1 MAAATYHLAHRGT
14 AERSRNVSFA
24 EGSAAAIDRTSRSP
38 VVQAPLDAV
47 LNRSARVA
55 GQHAIA
61 RALGGGPGAVAQ
73 ARFARLLSRR
83 GDIAGPIPRGAARAM
98 PASPVQASPV
108 GSPRTAA
115 EPPVQLLKDGK
126 GFLAGVRDGELKQLT
141 DIARMLDFY
150 HEIPATLETSQARLQ
165 ALRKLDHLIAVAHKT
180 LPEQDGPPLLALYR
194 ESEQEHREIV
204 AELAKIGPE
213 AWLEDPNLLPVDLSG
228 LEKQEI
234 LQVGKLWQS
243 LLSGTGNLRIRQGED
258 PAFGARL
265 QAGIAKL
272 LQGPFGRELI
282 TSLSGDD
289 RGEDLRVT
297 LGSDFA
303 AELLGT
309 KVSQGAGSEA
319 IPLSK
324 LQDGNKSFELQEPG
338 KNEVGTVR
346 VGKGLYK
353 PGQRTGSFVRIVG
366 AGAHTLPGESLRP
379 ALTPDFITIG
389 HELGHASRFQTGGS
403 IPLNDAAWSNLNVAD
418 PVERELWGI
427 PEEYVNITGVENAL
441 RAEHSLE
448 PRRYHQSNIGMIR
461 GAKARVANLAQFKDA
476 FGEASEGLNSK
487 ELELLQTWPEFLR
500 MYDEQYK
507 AELDWSQGATLHRM
521 LANIASF
528 RKVAGVLHQLQLSG
542 RTPEKLYES
551 AEKAK
556 IWRRLNLDTE
566 FMKGW
571 RKFNKLYQGEDAN
584 TFVAQAPDLADML
597 AGVINRVI
605 VEAAVERSESSSLS
619 LSGHWFGGL

>member
-1 MAAATYHLAHRGT
+1 MAIAKTYDLAHRAT
-14 AERSRNVSFA
+14 AERSRTVSFA
-24 EGSAAAIDRTSRSP
+24 TAAIDRTSRSP
-38 VVQAPLDAV
+38 TAQAPLAAL

-55 GQHAIA
+55 NHHALA
-61 RALGGGPGAVAQ
+61 RALDGGPGAVAQ

-83 GDIAGPIPRGAARAM
+83 GDVTGPIPRGAARAM
-98 PASPVQASPV
+98 AAPPVQTNHV
-108 GSPRTAA
+108 GSAQTAA

-126 GFLAGVRDGELKQLT
+126 DFLAGVRDGKLEELT
-141 DIARMLDFY
+141 DIAKMLDLY
-150 HEIPATLETSQARLQ
+150 HEIPAELDASQARLQ
-165 ALRKLDHLIAVAHKT
+165 ALRKLDRLIAFAHRT

-194 ESEQEHREIV
+194 ESEQAHREIV

-213 AWLEDPNLLPVDLSG
+213 AWLKDPNLLPVDLFG
-228 LEKQEI
+228 LEEQEI
-234 LQVGKLWQS
+234 EQVGQLWQS

-258 PAFGARL
+258 PAFVARM

-282 TSLSGDD
+282 AGLGGDD
-289 RGEDLRVT
+289 RGKDLRVT

-303 AELLGT
+303 AELFGT
-309 KVSQGAGSEA
+309 KASQGNGSEA

-324 LQDGNKSFELQEPG
+324 LQGGDKSFELQDPG
-338 KNEVGTVR
+338 VNEVGTVP

-379 ALTPDFITIG
+379 ALTPDFITVG
-389 HELGHASRFQTGGS
+389 HELGHAGRFQTGGS
-403 IPLNDAAWSNLNVAD
+403 IPLNDAAWLNLGVVD

-461 GAKARVANLAQFKDA
+461 GAKARVANLEQFRDA
-476 FGEASEGLNSK
+476 FGEASEGLSSK
-487 ELELLQTWPEFLR
+487 EMDLLQTWPEFLR

-521 LANIASF
+521 LANIVSF

-542 RTPEKLYES
+542 RTPEKLDES
-551 AEKAK
+551 AAKAK
-556 IWRRLNLDTE
+556 IWRKLNLDTE

-584 TFVAQAPDLADML
+584 TFVAQAPDLAATL
-597 AGVINRVI
+597 AGIINRVI

>member
-1 MAAATYHLAHRGT
+1 M
-14 AERSRNVSFA
+14 SFA
-24 EGSAAAIDRTSRSP
+24 TAAIDRTSRSP
-38 VVQAPLDAV
+38 AAQAPLAAL
-47 LNRSARVA
+47 LNRSARVSNH
-55 GQHAIA
+55 HALA
-61 RALGGGPGAVAQ
+61 RALDGGPGAVAQ

-83 GDIAGPIPRGAARAM
+83 GDVTGPIPRGAARAM
-98 PASPVQASPV
+98 AAPPVQTNHV
-108 GSPRTAA
+108 GSAQTAA

-126 GFLAGVRDGELKQLT
+126 DFLAGVRDSKLEQLT

-150 HEIPATLETSQARLQ
+150 DEIPAELDASQARLQ
-165 ALRKLDHLIAVAHKT
+165 ALRKLDHLIAVAHKI

-204 AELAKIGPE
+204 AGLAKMGPE
-213 AWLEDPNLLPVDLSG
+213 AWLKDPKLLPVDLSG
-228 LEKQEI
+228 LEEQEI
-234 LQVGKLWQS
+234 EQVGQLWQS

-258 PAFGARL
+258 PAFAARMR
-265 QAGIAKL
+265 AGIAKL
-272 LQGPFGRELI
+272 LQRPFGRELI
-282 TSLSGDD
+282 ASLGGDD
-289 RGEDLRVT
+289 RGKDLRVT

-309 KVSQGAGSEA
+309 KASQGNGSEA

-324 LQDGNKSFELQEPG
+324 LQGGDKSFELQEPG
-338 KNEVGTVR
+338 VNEVGTVP
-346 VGKGLYK
+346 VGEGLYK

-366 AGAHTLPGESLRP
+366 AGAHTLPGETLRP
-379 ALTPDFITIG
+379 ALTPDFITVG
-389 HELGHASRFQTGGS
+389 HELGHAGRFQTGGS
-403 IPLNDAAWSNLNVAD
+403 IPLNDAAWLNLGVID

-461 GAKARVANLAQFKDA
+461 GAKARVANLKQFRDA
-476 FGEASEGLNSK
+476 FGEASEGLSSK
-487 ELELLQTWPEFLR
+487 EMDLLQTWPEFLR
-500 MYDEQYK
+500 MHDEQFK

-542 RTPEKLYES
+542 RTPEKLDES
-551 AEKAK
+551 AAKAK
-556 IWRRLNLDTE
+556 IWRKLRLDTE

-571 RKFNKLYQGEDAN
+571 HKFNKLYQGEDAN
-584 TFVAQAPDLADML
+584 TFVAQARDLAATL
-597 AGVINRVI
+597 AGIINRVI

>member
-1 MAAATYHLAHRGT
+1 M
-14 AERSRNVSFA
+14 SFA
-24 EGSAAAIDRTSRSP
+24 TAAIDRTSRSP
-38 VVQAPLDAV
+38 AAQAPLAAL
-47 LNRSARVA
+47 LNRSARVSNH
-55 GQHAIA
+55 HALA
-61 RALGGGPGAVAQ
+61 RALDGGPGAVAQ

-83 GDIAGPIPRGAARAM
+83 GDVTGPIPRGAARAM
-98 PASPVQASPV
+98 AAPPVQTNHVESAQ
-108 GSPRTAA
+108 TAA

-126 GFLAGVRDGELKQLT
+126 DFLAGVRDSKLEQLT

-150 HEIPATLETSQARLQ
+150 DEIPAELDASQARLQ
-165 ALRKLDHLIAVAHKT
+165 ALRKLDHLIAVAHKI

-204 AELAKIGPE
+204 AGLAKIGPE
-213 AWLEDPNLLPVDLSG
+213 AWLKDPNLLPVDLSG
-228 LEKQEI
+228 LEEQEI
-234 LQVGKLWQS
+234 EQVGQLWQS

-258 PAFGARL
+258 PAFVARM

-282 TSLSGDD
+282 AGLGGDD
-289 RGEDLRVT
+289 RGKDLRVT

-309 KVSQGAGSEA
+309 KASQGNGSEA

-324 LQDGNKSFELQEPG
+324 LQGGDKSFELQDPG
-338 KNEVGTVR
+338 VNEVGTVP

-379 ALTPDFITIG
+379 ALTPDFITVG
-389 HELGHASRFQTGGS
+389 HELGHAGRFQTGGS
-403 IPLNDAAWSNLNVAD
+403 IPLNDAAWLNLGVVD

-461 GAKARVANLAQFKDA
+461 GAKARVANLKQFRDA
-476 FGEASEGLNSK
+476 FGEASEGLSSK
-487 ELELLQTWPEFLR
+487 EMDLLQTWPEFLR

-556 IWRRLNLDTE
+556 SWRELHLDTE

-584 TFVAQAPDLADML
+584 TFVAQAPDLAATL
-597 AGVINRVI
+597 AGIINRVI
-605 VEAAVERSESSSLS
+605 VEAAVERSESSSPS

>member
-1 MAAATYHLAHRGT
+1 MAAPPVQTNH
-14 AERSRNVSFA
+14 V
-24 EGSAAAIDRTSRSP
+24 GSA
-38 VVQAPLDAV
+38 Q
-47 LNRSARVA
+47 
-55 GQHAIA
+55 
-61 RALGGGPGAVAQ
+61 
-73 ARFARLLSRR
+73 
-83 GDIAGPIPRGAARAM
+83 
-98 PASPVQASPV
+98 
-108 GSPRTAA
+108 TAA

-126 GFLAGVRDGELKQLT
+126 DFLAGVRDGKLEELT
-141 DIARMLDFY
+141 DIAKMLDLY
-150 HEIPATLETSQARLQ
+150 HEIPAELDASQARLQ
-165 ALRKLDHLIAVAHKT
+165 ALRKLDRLIAFAHRT

-194 ESEQEHREIV
+194 ESEQAHREIV

-213 AWLEDPNLLPVDLSG
+213 AWLKDPNLLPVDLSG
-228 LEKQEI
+228 LEEQEI
-234 LQVGKLWQS
+234 EQVGQLWQS
-243 LLSGTGNLRIRQGED
+243 LLSGTGNLRIRQSED
-258 PAFGARL
+258 PAFVARM

-282 TSLSGDD
+282 AGLGGDD
-289 RGEDLRVT
+289 RGKDLRVT

-303 AELLGT
+303 AELFGT
-309 KVSQGAGSEA
+309 KASQGNGSEA

-324 LQDGNKSFELQEPG
+324 LQGGDKSFELQDPG
-338 KNEVGTVR
+338 VKEVGTVP

-379 ALTPDFITIG
+379 ALTPDFITVG
-389 HELGHASRFQTGGS
+389 HELGHAGRFQTGGS
-403 IPLNDAAWSNLNVAD
+403 IPLNDAAWLNLGVVD

-461 GAKARVANLAQFKDA
+461 GAKARVANLEQFRDA
-476 FGEASEGLNSK
+476 FGEASEGLSSK
-487 ELELLQTWPEFLR
+487 EMDLLQTWPEFLR

-551 AEKAK
+551 AEKAE
-556 IWRRLNLDTE
+556 IWRKLNLDTE

-584 TFVAQAPDLADML
+584 TFVAQAPDLAATL
-597 AGVINRVI
+597 AGIINRVI